1 MLQVSV
7 SLTFN
12 SILADNLVLLGRMCY
27 VARII
32 TGKITGNYTLCL
44 LENEGIRFRISH
56 SWLP

>member
-44 LENEGIRFRISH
+44 LENEGIRFIISH
-56 SWLP
+56 S